1 MRSSTPIFT
10 KVTRMKS
17 LAKLISIIAL
27 FSLQSAI
34 AAPDPKLVMGPDE
47 CGECH
52 KDEVKTW
59 KNTHHSKTFKKM
71 HKTKEAKAIKEKMGI
86 RRIKSES
93 DCLTCHYTSVMK
105 GEKIKPIAGI
115 SCESCHTPAKDWMDI
130 HNDFGG
136 KDVKRE
142 AETAAH
148 KKERLAKVK
157 ELGMIGHNDIYRLA
171 SNCFQCHTVP
181 NEKLVNVGEHEAG
194 SKFELVSWSQGE
206 VRHNFMRSA
215 SGKENVES
223 AQPRKRVLYV
233 VGRAVDLEYSLR
245 ALAIAT
251 TAGNY
256 ADKMTARVK
265 SAIAELEKINKA
277 QAIAEVSAM
286 IATGKAAKLAPNSKA
301 ALLKSADAVAT
312 QAKKFSSNDGKG
324 IAGIDA
330 LMTAKYKK

>member
-1 MRSSTPIFT
+1 
-10 KVTRMKS
+10 MKT
-17 LAKLISIIAL
+17 LAKLISVLAV
-27 FSLQSAI
+27 FSLQTAI
-34 AAPDPKLVMGPDE
+34 AAPDPELVMGPDE

-52 KDEVKTW
+52 KEEVKTW

-71 HKTKEAKAIKEKMGI
+71 HRTKEAKAIKKKMGI

-93 DCLTCHYTSVMK
+93 DCLTCHYTSIPK
-105 GEKIKPIAGI
+105 GDKIKPIAGI
-115 SCESCHTPAKDWMDI
+115 SCESCHTPAKKWMDI

-142 AETAAH
+142 DESPAH

-157 ELGMIGHNDIYRLA
+157 KLGMISHNDIYKLA

-194 SKFELVSWSQGE
+194 SEFELVSWSQGE

-223 AQPRKRVLYV
+223 DQARKRVLYV

-245 ALAIAT
+245 AMAVAT
-251 TAGNY
+251 EKGKY
-256 ADKMTARVK
+256 ADKMAERVK
-265 SAIAELEKINKA
+265 TAITELEKVNKA
-277 QAIAEVSAM
+277 QAIAEVGKM
-286 IATGKAAKLAPNSKA
+286 ITTGKAAKLVPNSKA

-312 QAKKFSSNDGKG
+312 QAKQFASANDGKG
-324 IAGIDA
+324 LAAVDA
-330 LMTAKYKK
+330 LMTAEYKK